1 MTTLDTLLKLLRCAM
16 VIAVAAVLAFGALA
30 GPLSAQQQQQH
41 DHETTMSSDEIAE
54 HEVHE
59 ARAACPANH
68 GSDMHGNEDG
78 NCCVQACA
86 TILGGPSRIN
96 GPTGRLTSIDPFYL
110 AMVPRHAAISFIRP
124 PSLTF

>member
-1 MTTLDTLLKLLRCAM
+1 MTTLAALLKLLRCAM
-16 VIAVAAVLAFGALA
+16 VIAVATVLAFGALA
-30 GPLSAQQQQQH
+30 GPLSAQQQQH

-68 GSDMHGNEDG
+68 SSDMHGSEDG

-86 TILGGPSRIN
+86 TILGVPSRID
-96 GPTGRLTSIDPFYL
+96 GPTGRLSSIDPFYL

-124 PSLTF
+124 PSLTL